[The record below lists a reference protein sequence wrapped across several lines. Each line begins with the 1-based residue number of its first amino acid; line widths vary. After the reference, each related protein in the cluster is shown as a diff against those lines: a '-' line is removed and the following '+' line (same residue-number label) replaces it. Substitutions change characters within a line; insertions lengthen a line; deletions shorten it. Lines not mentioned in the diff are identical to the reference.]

1 MFFSMNLNEYLKEYL
16 LECKIR
22 NLSHQTI
29 VNKQIQ
35 LNVVTNYLK
44 DELGVTKLEKIKK
57 VHIKAYLNNKLESDC
72 KASTINTSLKILKSF
87 FTYGIEEDYI
97 QTNPA
102 RDIKLLKREKAIFTV
117 FNDNEIVNMVKYWK
131 GTTYTAIK
139 NKLMISLLVD
149 TGIRVGE
156 LCSLLIE
163 NVEDDHI
170 KVHGKGN
177 KWRIVPIS
185 FQLRKLMMKYERK
198 RKEVLE
204 KNNKE
209 LDYYFFN
216 QHKHKY
222 ESVSPIQKM
231 IKYTAQKVKVRSSVR
246 TSPHTL
252 RHYYAIKSL
261 SLGTPITQLSK
272 NLGHESIRT
281 TEIYLTQ
288 ITNEQV
294 ISEQMKKTVSPLSK
308 I

>member
-1 MFFSMNLNEYLKEYL
+1 MKLDEFLREYL
-16 LECKIR
+16 LDCKIR
-22 NLSHQTI
+22 NLSQQTI
-29 VNKQIQ
+29 KNKRIQ
-35 LNVVTNYLK
+35 NKVAINYF
-44 DELGVTKLEKIKK
+44 EHEFGITKLGKVKKIH
-57 VHIKAYLNNKLESDC
+57 VKAYLNNKLESGC
-72 KASTINTSLKILKSF
+72 KASTINTHLKILKSF
-87 FTYGIEEDYI
+87 FAYGVEEGYI
-97 QTNPA
+97 SVNPA
-102 RDIKLLKREKAIFTV
+102 ETIKLLKREKAIFTV

-131 GTTYTAIK
+131 GTTYTATK

-163 NVEDDHI
+163 NVEDDYI

-209 LDYYFFN
+209 SVYYFFN
-216 QHKHKY
+216 QHKNKY

-231 IKYTAQKVKVRSSVR
+231 IKYTAQKVNVRDSVR
-246 TSPHTL
+246 ASPHSI

-281 TEIYLTQ
+281 TEIYLSQ

-294 ISEQMKKTVSPLSK
+294 IHEQMKKTISPLSHL
-308 I
+308 

>member
-1 MFFSMNLNEYLKEYL
+1 MFFSMKLDEFLREYL
-16 LECKIR
+16 LDCKIR
-22 NLSHQTI
+22 NLSQQTI
-29 VNKQIQ
+29 KNKRIQ
-35 LNVVTNYLK
+35 NKVAINYFEHEF
-44 DELGVTKLEKIKK
+44 DITKLGKVKK
-57 VHIKAYLNNKLESDC
+57 VHVKAYLNNKLESDC
-72 KASTINTSLKILKSF
+72 KASTINTHLKILKSF
-87 FTYGIEEDYI
+87 FAYGVEEGYI
-97 QTNPA
+97 SVNPA
-102 RDIKLLKREKAIFTV
+102 ETIKLLKREKAIFTV

-131 GTTYTAIK
+131 GTTYTATK
-139 NKLMISLLVD
+139 NKLMISMFVD

-209 LDYYFFN
+209 SVYYFFN
-216 QHKHKY
+216 QHKNKY

-231 IKYTAQKVKVRSSVR
+231 IKYTAQKVNVRDSVR
-246 TSPHTL
+246 ASPHSI

-261 SLGTPITQLSK
+261 SLGTPIQQLSK

-281 TEIYLTQ
+281 TEIYLSQ

-294 ISEQMKKTVSPLSK
+294 ISEQMKKTISPLSK

>member
-1 MFFSMNLNEYLKEYL
+1 MKLDEFLREYL
-16 LECKIR
+16 LDCKIR
-22 NLSHQTI
+22 NLSQQTI
-29 VNKQIQ
+29 KNKRIQ
-35 LNVVTNYLK
+35 NKVAINYFEHEF
-44 DELGVTKLEKIKK
+44 DITKLGKVKK
-57 VHIKAYLNNKLESDC
+57 VHVKAYLNNKLESDC
-72 KASTINTSLKILKSF
+72 KASTINTHLKILKSF
-87 FTYGIEEDYI
+87 FAYGVEEGYI
-97 QTNPA
+97 SVNPA
-102 RDIKLLKREKAIFTV
+102 ETIKLLKREKAIFTV

-131 GTTYTAIK
+131 GTTYTATK
-139 NKLMISLLVD
+139 NKLMISMLVD

-209 LDYYFFN
+209 SVYYFFN
-216 QHKHKY
+216 QHKNKY

-231 IKYTAQKVKVRSSVR
+231 IKYTAQKVNVRDSVR
-246 TSPHTL
+246 ASPHSI

-261 SLGTPITQLSK
+261 SLGTPIQQLSK

-281 TEIYLTQ
+281 TEIYLSQ

-294 ISEQMKKTVSPLSK
+294 ISEQMKKTISPLSK

>member
-1 MFFSMNLNEYLKEYL
+1 M
-16 LECKIR
+16 
-22 NLSHQTI
+22 
-29 VNKQIQ
+29 
-35 LNVVTNYLK
+35 
-44 DELGVTKLEKIKK
+44 
-57 VHIKAYLNNKLESDC
+57 
-72 KASTINTSLKILKSF
+72 
-87 FTYGIEEDYI
+87 
-97 QTNPA
+97 
-102 RDIKLLKREKAIFTV
+102 

-131 GTTYTAIK
+131 GSTYTATK
-139 NKLMISLLVD
+139 NKLMISLLID

-163 NVEDDHI
+163 NVEDDYI

-209 LDYYFFN
+209 SVYYFFN
-216 QHKHKY
+216 QHKNKY

-281 TEIYLTQ
+281 TEIYLSQ

>member
-1 MFFSMNLNEYLKEYL
+1 MKLDEFLREYL
-16 LECKIR
+16 LDCKIR
-22 NLSHQTI
+22 NLSQQTI
-29 VNKQIQ
+29 KNKRIQ
-35 LNVVTNYLK
+35 NKVAINYF
-44 DELGVTKLEKIKK
+44 EHEFGITKLGKVKK
-57 VHIKAYLNNKLESDC
+57 VHVKAYLNNKLESDC
-72 KASTINTSLKILKSF
+72 KASTINTHLKILKSF
-87 FTYGIEEDYI
+87 FAYGVEEGYI
-97 QTNPA
+97 SVNPA
-102 RDIKLLKREKAIFTV
+102 ETIKLLKREKAIFTV

-131 GTTYTAIK
+131 GTTYTATK

-209 LDYYFFN
+209 SVYYFFN
-216 QHKHKY
+216 QHKNKY

-246 TSPHTL
+246 ASPHSI

-281 TEIYLTQ
+281 TEIYLSQ

-294 ISEQMKKTVSPLSK
+294 ISEQMKKTISPLSK

>member
-1 MFFSMNLNEYLKEYL
+1 MFFSMKLDEFLREYL
-16 LECKIR
+16 LDCKIR
-22 NLSHQTI
+22 NLSQQTI
-29 VNKQIQ
+29 KNKRIQ
-35 LNVVTNYLK
+35 NKVAINYF
-44 DELGVTKLEKIKK
+44 EHEFGITKLGKVKKIH
-57 VHIKAYLNNKLESDC
+57 VKAYLNNKLESGC
-72 KASTINTSLKILKSF
+72 KASTINTHLKILKSF
-87 FTYGIEEDYI
+87 FAYGVEEGYI
-97 QTNPA
+97 SVNPA
-102 RDIKLLKREKAIFTV
+102 ETIKLLKREKAIFTV

-131 GTTYTAIK
+131 GTTYTATK

-163 NVEDDHI
+163 NVEDDYI

-209 LDYYFFN
+209 SVYYFFN
-216 QHKHKY
+216 QHKNKY

-231 IKYTAQKVKVRSSVR
+231 IKYTAQKVNVRDSVR
-246 TSPHTL
+246 ASPHSI

-281 TEIYLTQ
+281 TEIYLSQ

-294 ISEQMKKTVSPLSK
+294 IHEQMKKTISPLSHL
-308 I
+308 

>member
-1 MFFSMNLNEYLKEYL
+1 MLD
-16 LECKIR
+16 CKIR
-22 NLSHQTI
+22 NLSQQTI
-29 VNKQIQ
+29 KNKRIQ
-35 LNVVTNYLK
+35 NKVAINYF
-44 DELGVTKLEKIKK
+44 EYEFGITKLGKVKK
-57 VHIKAYLNNKLESDC
+57 VHVKAYLNNKLESDC
-72 KASTINTSLKILKSF
+72 KASTINTHLKILKSF
-87 FTYGIEEDYI
+87 FAYGVEEGYI
-97 QTNPA
+97 SVNPA
-102 RDIKLLKREKAIFTV
+102 ETIKLLKREKAIFTV

-131 GTTYTAIK
+131 GTTYTATK

-209 LDYYFFN
+209 SVYYFFN
-216 QHKHKY
+216 QHKNKY

-246 TSPHTL
+246 ASPHSI

-281 TEIYLTQ
+281 TEIYLSQ

>member
-1 MFFSMNLNEYLKEYL
+1 MKLDEFLREYL
-16 LECKIR
+16 LDCKIR
-22 NLSHQTI
+22 NLSQQTI
-29 VNKQIQ
+29 KNKRIQ
-35 LNVVTNYLK
+35 NKVAINYF
-44 DELGVTKLEKIKK
+44 EYEFGITKLGKVKK
-57 VHIKAYLNNKLESDC
+57 VHVKAYLNNKLESDC
-72 KASTINTSLKILKSF
+72 KASTINTHLKILKSF
-87 FTYGIEEDYI
+87 FAYGVEEGYI
-97 QTNPA
+97 SVNPA
-102 RDIKLLKREKAIFTV
+102 ETIKLLKREKAIFTV

-131 GTTYTAIK
+131 GTTYTATK
-139 NKLMISLLVD
+139 NKLMISLFVD

-209 LDYYFFN
+209 SVYYFFN
-216 QHKHKY
+216 QHKNKY

-246 TSPHTL
+246 ASPHSI

-281 TEIYLTQ
+281 TEIYLSQ

>member
-1 MFFSMNLNEYLKEYL
+1 
-16 LECKIR
+16 
-22 NLSHQTI
+22 
-29 VNKQIQ
+29 
-35 LNVVTNYLK
+35 
-44 DELGVTKLEKIKK
+44 
-57 VHIKAYLNNKLESDC
+57 
-72 KASTINTSLKILKSF
+72 
-87 FTYGIEEDYI
+87 
-97 QTNPA
+97 
-102 RDIKLLKREKAIFTV
+102 V

-131 GTTYTAIK
+131 GTTYTATK
-139 NKLMISLLVD
+139 NKLMISLLID

-170 KVHGKGN
+170 KVNGKGN

-246 TSPHTL
+246 ASPHSI

-281 TEIYLTQ
+281 TEIYLSQ

>member
-1 MFFSMNLNEYLKEYL
+1 MFFSMKLDEFLREYL
-16 LECKIR
+16 LDCKIR
-22 NLSHQTI
+22 NLSQQTI
-29 VNKQIQ
+29 KNKRIQ
-35 LNVVTNYLK
+35 NKVAINYF
-44 DELGVTKLEKIKK
+44 EYEFGITKLGKVKK
-57 VHIKAYLNNKLESDC
+57 VHVKAYLNNKLESDC
-72 KASTINTSLKILKSF
+72 KASTINTHLKILKSF
-87 FTYGIEEDYI
+87 FAYGVEEGYI
-97 QTNPA
+97 SVNPA
-102 RDIKLLKREKAIFTV
+102 ETIKLLKREKAIFTV

-131 GTTYTAIK
+131 GTTYTATK
-139 NKLMISLLVD
+139 NKLMISLFVD

-281 TEIYLTQ
+281 TEIYLSQ